1 MTSFTTTLD
10 TTEVDE
16 FTRALPREI
25 FNATRSAIR
34 TTTTFAEKE
43 LEKRMAEATQ
53 IPIKAFKVFRV
64 LSKSSDVEGR
74 IWFGLQPMRARF
86 VGKIE
91 ESTDG
96 ATAGNYFFKGTGD
109 HYFIAKLG
117 SVNSIWKRRGK
128 DRFPVTE
135 AKVNL
140 INSERIT
147 AAVADIAEEELITR
161 FTKKLNAYIE
171 KRESAA

>member
-1 MTSFTTTLD
+1 MTDFNIQLD
-10 TTEVDE
+10 ASEVEE
-16 FTRALPREI
+16 FNRAMPREI

-43 LEKRMAEATQ
+43 LEKRMADESK
-53 IPIKAFKVFRV
+53 IPLKAFKVFRV
-64 LSKSSDVEGR
+64 LSKSSDFDGR
-74 IWFGLQPMRARF
+74 VWFGLQPMRARY

-91 ESTDG
+91 EEADG
-96 ATAGNYFFKGTGD
+96 ATAGGYFFKGTGD
-109 HYFIAKLG
+109 HYFAAKLG

-140 INSERIT
+140 INAERT
-147 AAVADIAEEELITR
+147 TVDVAVLAEEELITR
-161 FTKKLNAYIE
+161 FSNKLRGYIE
-171 KRESAA
+171 RRESAA